1 MMKKKKNYKFD
12 LIVRNEMKTR
22 NDDGERRVEEES
34 KAMRRKTIVTFGT
47 NLYVVKLFVYIS
59 KKERTLMLCLLC
71 L

>member
-1 MMKKKKNYKFD
+1 MIS
-12 LIVRNEMKTR
+12 LSENEMKTR

-59 KKERTLMLCLLC
+59 KREKKEHYVMFMIMLDRKSVV
-71 L
+71 